1 MTQNKVTIETSDK
14 KKKIEFLND
23 DFNEFKHL
31 VLTKFEDGQ
40 AKEVRIIKL
49 TQKKKVIMS

>member
-1 MTQNKVTIETSDK
+1 MTENKIIIETSDK
-14 KKKIEFLND
+14 KKKIEFSEL

-31 VLTKFEDGQ
+31 TLTKFENGVE
-40 AKEVRIIKL
+40 KEVRVIKL